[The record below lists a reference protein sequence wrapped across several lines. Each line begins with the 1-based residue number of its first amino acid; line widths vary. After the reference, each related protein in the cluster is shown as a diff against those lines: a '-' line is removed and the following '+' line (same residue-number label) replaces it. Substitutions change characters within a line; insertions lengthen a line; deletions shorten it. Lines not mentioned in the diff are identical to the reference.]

1 MNRVDLQVIVVAP
14 PGATRLAAEDR
25 ARGAAL
31 VAGRDGLLRDA
42 TAAARELTARLFAR
56 AGFSGTWALT
66 RTSVSA
72 ATSGDRVAAAAAF
85 EEAAMAAVV
94 ADLVDADT
102 LDILRSTADQYEIFG
117 GLPLPGSLATIGSPG
132 KSTFGGP
139 IRSAVIAVFI
149 VFCLVVGLS
158 VGSVTGLVLVV
169 FGIAVVTAMT
179 RRFGQADPED

>member
-14 PGATRLAAEDR
+14 PGPTRLAAEDR
-25 ARGAAL
+25 ARDAAL

-42 TAAARELTARLFAR
+42 TAAAREATVRLFAR

-72 ATSGDRVAAAAAF
+72 ATSGDRVAAASAF

-94 ADLVDADT
+94 EDLVDADT
-102 LDILRSTADQYEIFG
+102 LDVLRSTADQFERFG
-117 GLPLPGSLATIGSPG
+117 GLPLPGSLATIGSPAA
-132 KSTFGGP
+132 STIGGP
-139 IRSAVIAVFI
+139 IRGAVIAGFI

-158 VGSVTGLVLVV
+158 IGSVTGLVVVV
-169 FGIAVVTAMT
+169 FGIAVVAAMA
-179 RRFGQADPED
+179 RRLGQPDP

>member
-1 MNRVDLQVIVVAP
+1 
-14 PGATRLAAEDR
+14 
-25 ARGAAL
+25 
-31 VAGRDGLLRDA
+31 
-42 TAAARELTARLFAR
+42 
-56 AGFSGTWALT
+56 
-66 RTSVSA
+66 
-72 ATSGDRVAAAAAF
+72 VAAAAAF